1 MFNTMKDRR
10 MNPTRNPLF
19 ERILSRQAQEA
30 LEHELRR
37 EKAMEKIRQ
46 MREVLRKNSQK
57 ELA

>member
-1 MFNTMKDRR
+1 MFNTMKERR

-19 ERILSRQAQEA
+19 ERILSRQQAEA
-30 LEHELRR
+30 EEHELRR
-37 EKAMEKIRQ
+37 KRAMEKIRA